1 MAKSVEIKVGKK
13 SYRFQV
19 DDGQESRVKHV
30 AEMWDGYV
38 VKLMEQAPNMDRDH
52 MLVLAGMMMG
62 DDFLTTRTE
71 KETHEQST
79 EAFHNTLAER
89 LEKLAG

>member
-1 MAKSVEIKVGKK
+1 MTKAVEVKVGKK

-19 DDGQESRVKHV
+19 DEGQENRVKHV

-38 VKLMEQAPNMDRDH
+38 TKLMAAAPNMERDQ
-52 MLVLAGMMMG
+52 MLVLAGVMMG
-62 DDFLTTRTE
+62 DDFLTTRQE

-79 EAFHNTLAER
+79 EAFHNTLADR
-89 LEKLAG
+89 LEKLVK